1 MAETVKHTAEQKVKY
16 LILSAH
22 ARLNDGDAYDLS
34 KLSGEEIDAAYDQLV
49 GNDEHWDAQGEVR
62 GGEIETGLKCDWSR
76 HYESKAVAAQLPDGT
91 WVGWTYWYGGGK
103 HGEPEAVDWI
113 DDAYDLNC
121 TEEEKLVRFRTF
133 SKAVS

>member
-1 MAETVKHTAEQKVKY
+1 MTAEVKHTAEQKVKY

-34 KLSGEEIDAAYDQLV
+34 KLSGQEIDAAYDQLV
-49 GNDEHWDAQGEVR
+49 ESDEHWDAQGEVR

-103 HGEPEAVDWI
+103 HAEPEAVDWI
-113 DDAYDLNC
+113 DYAYDLKC
-121 TEEEKLVRFRTF
+121 IEEEKLVTVRTF
-133 SKAVS
+133 SKAGA